1 VIAIIVS
8 LGVVLALILAFKFLK
23 KSQDLSKSEST
34 STTLSVESKACKANK
49 TQAPRATLS
58 LENRDNSIRPENY
71 QQRNLDREVGGL
83 EGGKRGVKEKK
94 DEPEKIIED
103 IWDERSGDVDKMG
116 SFIPLSGANKDLTLW
131 KLKKIRLGIGKHLKH
146 DHDENDKIGVGT
158 HYDSSFG
165 QQGGFSQIIK
175 ARQDFGRDNDGGGM
189 GR

>member
-1 VIAIIVS
+1 MIVIIVS
-8 LGVVLALILAFKFLK
+8 LGVVLALIVAFKFLK

-34 STTLSVESKACKANK
+34 SASLSVESKACKTDK
-49 TQAPRATLS
+49 PQAHRATLS
-58 LENRDNSIRPENY
+58 LEDRDNSIRPENY

-83 EGGKRGVKEKK
+83 EGGKKGVKKER

-103 IWDERSGDVDKMG
+103 IWDERSEDVDKMG
-116 SFIPLSGANKDLTLW
+116 SFIPLSGANKDLMLW
-131 KLKKIRLGIGKHLKH
+131 KLKKIRLGIGKHLKNDQDEH
-146 DHDENDKIGVGT
+146 DKTGVGT
-158 HYDSSFG
+158 HYDSRFG

>member
-1 VIAIIVS
+1 MIGIIVAFS
-8 LGVVLALILAFKFLK
+8 VVLTLIAAFKFLK
-23 KSQDLSKSEST
+23 KPQNLKKSEST
-34 STTLSVESKACKANK
+34 STILNIGSAAYK
-49 TQAPRATLS
+49 TDKPQASRATLS
-58 LENRDNSIRPENY
+58 LEDHDLSVRPENY

-83 EGGKRGVKEKK
+83 EGGKKGIKEER

-103 IWDERSGDVDKMG
+103 IWDKRSKDVDKMG

-146 DHDENDKIGVGT
+146 DHDEPDKTGVGT
-158 HYDSSFG
+158 HYDSRFG

-189 GR
+189 SR